1 LFYSGNFA
9 GDITKVN
16 EKDIPDFDF
25 LFAGFPCQP
34 FSIAGY
40 RQGFA
45 FCSRKPT
52 IKIRSLF

>member
-34 FSIAGY
+34 N
-40 RQGFA
+40 
-45 FCSRKPT
+45 
-52 IKIRSLF
+52 